1 MINFINP
8 LDLILSI
15 ALIIIAGFGVY
26 NGFISECKKTI
37 SLFISML
44 LSKLILQ
51 YVPFLSNI
59 LDPLLSYLIILLFLI
74 YLLRLLFNLIIH
86 SLPSLDVDKEVNSFM
101 GGVIGVLKGFFL
113 ISILLFIV
121 ELSPIQNSIKDKF
134 FTKSKEISII
144 FKACNNVTNFM
155 LK

>member
-59 LDPLLSYLIILLFLI
+59 LDPLLSYLIIL
-74 YLLRLLFNLIIH
+74 
-86 SLPSLDVDKEVNSFM
+86 
-101 GGVIGVLKGFFL
+101 
-113 ISILLFIV
+113 
-121 ELSPIQNSIKDKF
+121 
-134 FTKSKEISII
+134 
-144 FKACNNVTNFM
+144 
-155 LK
+155 